1 MPATRRNVRV
11 KWLGLRKPTRSASSA
26 IGTNPDHIVQ
36 NMGALRG
43 PLPDREMRARM
54 VRHMETIPGFDRIAQ
69 MPWYPD
75 KRYPGVI
82 ARSQSELRAR
92 S

>member
-1 MPATRRNVRV
+1 VLGHPAVTCVLPATSQ
-11 KWLGLRKPTRSASSA
+11 PEHAA
-26 IGTNPDHIVQ
+26 E

-43 PLPDREMRARM
+43 PLPDRDLRARM
-54 VRHMETIPGFDRIAQ
+54 VRHMEAIPGFDRVAQ
-69 MPWYPD
+69 LPWYPD

-82 ARSQSELRAR
+82 GRAQGELRAR